1 MPRIGRRKG
10 AGQGRAALV
19 LALILAPGSM
29 LLASAAAAGPPAA
42 PDPAAAAVDPAAA
55 DTPVEELVIELRA
68 GRIAS
73 QTLLALAFDDEIYV
87 PARPLFE
94 LIEIQAAIDTTGHLA
109 ALREPQGIQ
118 LEVSFEYQTAR
129 AGRAVFSREAAP
141 MRLLNGELYL
151 GTPLIAALLDLRVE
165 TDRGELLVVLDP
177 ADELPVGRR
186 VARER
191 ARASRGGAEDQG
203 EPDRRLVP
211 GPERI
216 AGAALDWG
224 LALADLGA
232 PATATYDLCFGT
244 GFAGGSLDLRHRG
257 NPQGRAVADPLTAS
271 WVRAWPEGFAPRQ
284 LRLGWVGSTGPRAR
298 AFHGI
303 AASTAPYSRPAAFGE
318 AAVRGWLGQA
328 WDVELY
334 RNGELVDY
342 TMTDALGYYE
352 IATPVDYGSNPVEL
366 RAFGPNGEVR
376 ELLRSIPIAADRL
389 PAGEVEAE
397 AGLGACDG
405 PQCAGLANVD
415 ARVGIND
422 AWTLRGG
429 TDLFLRD
436 RDRSEGPGT
445 DRSLLV
451 HPYTSV
457 SGVLHEAWLLRAEAV
472 GGAFA
477 ALEVGYEPSP
487 DLRAS
492 ALHEV
497 FDPEVEDPVL
507 TSPGQLSRTRV
518 TAFYRP
524 DPRRRAFFLTL
535 GAQDLRGERD
545 RQSRLALGLSG
556 QVRNVRLNVEGRS
569 ERLRFGAEAA
579 SAHILGVNASTAL
592 RASRLPVLGGLLLRG
607 QLEWEFGRSALERA
621 GVVAGKNV
629 GPFARFELEIGWS
642 RVVGTGVSFA
652 ISALR
657 PGVNSSAHV
666 MRGPTGDLTTAA
678 YAEGA
683 VLWNEAARQIEVS
696 PHRSIGRGGVSG
708 LVFVDANASG
718 WLDPGEEPLPGVRV
732 LVGCQAVTTD
742 ERGRYTVWDLGP
754 FEDAAVTI
762 DAESL
767 PSPLLVPTVALAQVA
782 VEPNGFRE
790 VNLPVVNGAEAAG
803 RVTREGSAGAV
814 GVGGVGGVRVIL
826 THLASGRRHEA
837 VTFHDGTFYALGL
850 LAGDYTV
857 TIPADVLA
865 LLGLEM
871 AAPAARCT
879 VAADPAV
886 RAPEIEVHLVPAAA
900 RRPAR

>member
-1 MPRIGRRKG
+1 MLGV
-10 AGQGRAALV
+10 AS
-19 LALILAPGSM
+19 ILAAGSA
-29 LLASAAAAGPPAA
+29 LFGS
-42 PDPAAAAVDPAAA
+42 PAAAAPA
-55 DTPVEELVIELRA
+55 DEELVIELRV

-73 QTLLALAFDDEIYV
+73 QTLLALSADGELYV

-94 LIEIQAAIDTTGHLA
+94 LIEIQAAIDSTGHLTA
-109 ALREPQGIQ
+109 VREPQGIP
-118 LEVSFEYQTAR
+118 LEVDFEHQTAR
-129 AGRAVFSREAAP
+129 AGADAFSRPAAP
-141 MRLLNGELYL
+141 MRLWNGELYL
-151 GTPLIAALLDLRVE
+151 GTPLIARLLDLRVE
-165 TDRGELLVVLDP
+165 ADLGELLVILDP

-191 ARASRGGAEDQG
+191 ARAARRGGADRG

-224 LALADLGA
+224 LALPDLGA
-232 PATATYDLCFGT
+232 PATSTYELRFGT

-257 NPQGRAVADPLTAS
+257 NPQGRVVADPLTAS
-271 WVRAWPEGFAPRQ
+271 WLRAWPEGFAPRQ

-397 AGLGACDG
+397 ASLGACDG

-415 ARVGIND
+415 ARIGVND

-436 RDRSEGPGT
+436 RDRSEGRGT
-445 DRSLLV
+445 YRNLLV

-457 SGVLHEAWLLRAEAV
+457 SGVIHEAWLLRAEAV
-472 GGAFA
+472 GGAFG
-477 ALEVGYEPSP
+477 ALELGYEPSP
-487 DLRAS
+487 DLRA
-492 ALHEV
+492 AARHEV
-497 FDPEVEDPVL
+497 FDPDVANPVL
-507 TSPGQLSRTRV
+507 TSPGQRARTRV
-518 TAFYRP
+518 NAFYRP
-524 DPRRRAFFLTL
+524 DPRRRALFLTL
-535 GAQDLRGERD
+535 GAQDLRGEDD
-545 RQSRLALGLSG
+545 RQSRIALGLSG
-556 QVRNVRLNVEGRS
+556 QVRNVRLNLEGRS
-569 ERLRFGAEAA
+569 ERLRIGPVAT

-592 RASRLPVLGGLLLRG
+592 RAARVPGLDGLLLRG
-607 QLEWEFGRSALERA
+607 QLEWELGRSALERA
-621 GVVAGKNV
+621 GFVAGKNV
-629 GPFARFELEIGWS
+629 GPFARFELDLDWS
-642 RVVGTGVSFA
+642 RAVGAGVSLS

-708 LVFVDANASG
+708 LVFIDANANG

-732 LVGCQAVTTD
+732 LVGWQAVTTD
-742 ERGRYTVWDLGP
+742 RRGRYTVWDLGP

-790 VNLPVVNGAEAAG
+790 VNLPVVNGSEAAG

-814 GVGGVGGVRVIL
+814 GVGGVRVIL

-857 TIPADVLA
+857 AIPAEVLD
-865 LLGLEM
+865 LLGLAMEGP
-871 AAPAARCT
+871 AVRTTVPADPAAR
-879 VAADPAV
+879 AAEV
-886 RAPEIEVHLVPAAA
+886 EVHLVPAAA
-900 RRPAR
+900 RRPAPWRPASPAAPVP